1 MSGQSEMQT
10 LREEID
16 FMRRAHQ
23 EEIKEMHRTLDDV
36 GRGFDREMWQNEL
49 SQAIRDIQVRYD
61 EQLEKLKGEMEDM
74 YNARVSS
81 VWQNMYKLYKIYL
94 NGNSVSL

>member
-1 MSGQSEMQT
+1 MQT

-23 EEIKEMHRTLDDV
+23 EEIKEMHRTLDEV

-49 SQAIRDIQVRYD
+49 SQAVHDIQNRYD
-61 EQLEKLKGEMEDM
+61 DQLEKLKVEMEDM
-74 YNARVSS
+74 YNARVILLAIFFFDGLHFMLFSHALSS
-81 VWQNMYKLYKIYL
+81 
-94 NGNSVSL
+94 G